1 MKKLLS
7 LFMSL
12 VMLLTVTAGL
22 NLTAYAEP
30 IPALAVKMLHIPLIQ
45 QQVFLPFQVQ
55 ALWLIILLII
65 VRFIIIVI

>member
-22 NLTAYAEP
+22 NLTAYAETYSGSCGQNVTYTLNTTTGV
-30 IPALAVKMLHIPLIQ
+30 LAISGTGTMANYSLNNSP
-45 QQVFLPFQVQ
+45 
-55 ALWLIILLII
+55 
-65 VRFIIIVI
+65 FIIIVI

>member
-22 NLTAYAEP
+22 NLTAYA